1 LGEKF
6 VIDNIQEC
14 PPTVRNKKI
23 IEKRRKMPV
32 FHCYCGSKI
41 LVLPD
46 IAAMNKAIKN
56 HLIAHE
62 KLTGKCLAE
71 ETLTQEILKVVSKG

>member
-1 LGEKF
+1 

-32 FHCYCGSKI
+32 FNCDCGSTI

>member
-1 LGEKF
+1 
-6 VIDNIQEC
+6 
-14 PPTVRNKKI
+14 
-23 IEKRRKMPV
+23 MPV
-32 FHCYCGSKI
+32 FYCDCGSKI

-62 KLTGKCLAE
+62 KLTGKCLPE
-71 ETLTQEILKVVSKG
+71 ETLTQEILKVVSKGQVSSHFGFKTELTQGKLAVALILYDFIV